1 MAPQAGRGRDGRR
14 RVPVPSLL
22 PGRGAPLPGCR
33 CSVHALVRGARRAYS
48 GAWRRCRVVRGSA
61 AGELCWR
68 RARPVPGPHSV
79 RIRSI
84 LA

>member
-33 CSVHALVRGARRAYS
+33 CSVHALVRGARRAY
-48 GAWRRCRVVRGSA
+48 
-61 AGELCWR
+61 
-68 RARPVPGPHSV
+68 
-79 RIRSI
+79 
-84 LA
+84 